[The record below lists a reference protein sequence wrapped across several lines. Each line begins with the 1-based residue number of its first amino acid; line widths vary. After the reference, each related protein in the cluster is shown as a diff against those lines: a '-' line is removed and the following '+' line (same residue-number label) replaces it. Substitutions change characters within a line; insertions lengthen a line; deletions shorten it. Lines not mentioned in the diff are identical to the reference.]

1 VTVAST
7 SYPLRSYRF
16 RELVALILSEG
27 GLVTSPRPH
36 EGFRRLSDRLAQD
49 DDQPASDVLGLTNW
63 VIKTRTETT
72 RDLSG
77 GLDEASREA
86 AAHDV
91 PLYACV
97 WQRPPRSG
105 SESYVVM
112 DLATFAKV
120 VQETEETV

>member
-1 VTVAST
+1 VGST

-27 GLVTSPRPH
+27 GLATSPRPH

-77 GLDEASREA
+77 GLDEASLEA

-91 PLYACV
+91 PFSACV

-112 DLATFAKV
+112 DLATFAKLV
-120 VQETEETV
+120 WQTEETP

>member
-1 VTVAST
+1 MGST
-7 SYPLRSYRF
+7 SYPLRSFRF

-27 GLVTSPRPH
+27 GLATSPRPH
-36 EGFRRLSDRLAQD
+36 DGFRRLSDRVAQGET
-49 DDQPASDVLGLTNW
+49 QPKGDVLGLSRW

-91 PLYACV
+91 PFYACV
-97 WQRPPRSG
+97 WRRPPRSG
-105 SESYVVM
+105 SQSYVVM
-112 DLATFAKV
+112 DLDTFAKV
-120 VQETEETV
+120 VRETDASA

>member
-1 VTVAST
+1 MGST

-27 GLVTSPRPH
+27 GLGTSPRPN
-36 EGFRRLSDRLAQD
+36 EGFRRLSDRIAD
-49 DDQPASDVLGLTNW
+49 GDAQPAGDVLGLSRW

-86 AAHDV
+86 ARHDV
-91 PLYACV
+91 PLHACV
-97 WQRPPRSG
+97 WQRPQRSG

-120 VQETEETV
+120 VRETEVAT